1 MMNRILK
8 LPLIQAVPVILMLI
22 LGFCLGLSF
31 AIGVI
36 G

>member
-1 MMNRILK
+1 MIDRILK
-8 LPLIQAVPVILMLI
+8 LPLIQAVPIVLMLI

-31 AIGVI
+31 GIGVI